1 MPASPIAQSS
11 QTTPPPSPLVRETL
25 IAAAIVILALLLR
38 TAPLGQS
45 LWYDEMVTLVN
56 FVGQP
61 WSSIVKGEYSPNN
74 HILFSLL
81 AKIVIP
87 ETGDIADITILLR
100 LPSLI
105 AGSLVPIA
113 LAWPLRRCC
122 PKLALGI
129 AIVGSIHP
137 WLITFSTWARGY
149 ALLLLLSIL
158 ATNLLPKR
166 KQWI

>member
-1 MPASPIAQSS
+1 MPANCNDQSP
-11 QTTPPPSPLVRETL
+11 QTALTRSPLVREVL
-25 IAAAIVILALLLR
+25 IAAAIIILALLLR
-38 TAPLGQS
+38 AAPLAQS

-74 HILFSLL
+74 HILFTLL
-81 AKIVIP
+81 AKLVTP
-87 ETGDIADITILLR
+87 ESGAIADITILLR

-105 AGSLVPIA
+105 AGSFVPIA

-129 AIVGSIHP
+129 AIVGAINP
-137 WLITFSTWARGY
+137 W
-149 ALLLLLSIL
+149 
-158 ATNLLPKR
+158 
-166 KQWI
+166 